1 MNDKSKDWKR
11 EANKEM
17 ADLGFPD
24 PVPKSVVKP
33 KDHRLSLVL
42 SKFKNIEVWV
52 DSSGRIPCSDNR
64 KSLIERR
71 HAEVLR
77 GVRDKPEQ
85 ISYILKHSDDRHGLL
100 SISEGCTES
109 REYSSNSDGVDDLR
123 VMAEELEKLGCVSSS
138 SISKLK
144 FVRAAN
150 ERNRS
155 AAPTR
160 QRHEKIAG
168 RKQCLDFEDFRH
180 VFDSARV
187 DLKNKTF
194 VSMGL
199 PGKADIK
206 VQSIYILGGKLVY
219 ISSVDDEFKKGG
231 KKDARLRVIFEDG
244 VESNMLKTSFLKRMA
259 KSPRNRAIVKNT
271 TGILYVLQS
280 ESDNPYIDKN
290 RDLIHKIGF
299 TTGRIQNR
307 LSSAH
312 LQTTYLMAR
321 VKLKKYYETFLVHP
335 KKFEGIFHKFFER
348 ARLRIDVADKDGKM
362 VKAKEWYVVPIEAID
377 DFVEKFIEHGE
388 GIVNYR
394 YDVETSR
401 VVER

>member
-1 MNDKSKDWKR
+1 MNDKSKDWKH
-11 EANKEM
+11 EAKKEM

-24 PVPKSVVKP
+24 PVPKSEAKP
-33 KDHRLSLVL
+33 LDHKLSLVL
-42 SKFKNIEVWV
+42 SKFKNIEAWM
-52 DSSGRIPCSDNR
+52 DSNGRIPCSDNHN
-64 KSLIERR
+64 SLIERR
-71 HAEVLR
+71 HAEVLI
-77 GVRDKPEQ
+77 GVRDNPDQ

-100 SISEGCTES
+100 STSEG
-109 REYSSNSDGVDDLR
+109 YPDSDGVDDIR
-123 VMAEELEKLGCVSSS
+123 VMAEELEKLGCVSTG

-144 FVRAAN
+144 FIRPAG
-150 ERNRS
+150 ERGGS
-155 AAPTR
+155 GAPTR
-160 QRHEKIAG
+160 QRGEKIAG
-168 RKQCLDFEDFRH
+168 RKQCLDFDDFRH

-206 VQSIYILGGKLVY
+206 VQNIYILGGKLVY
-219 ISSVDDEFKKGG
+219 ISSVDDEFRKGG

-290 RDLIHKIGF
+290 RDIIHKIGF

-335 KKFEGIFHKFFER
+335 KKFEGIFHKFFEC
-348 ARLRIDVADKDGKM
+348 ARLRIDVADKNGKM
-362 VKAKEWYVVPIEAID
+362 VKAKEWYMVPIEAID

-388 GIVNYR
+388 GIVDYR